1 MKPIKLPSSFR
12 LSHRPTTQIQELV
25 ALSYGLNPRCMTARW
40 RGPKET
46 AWARQVAMYLTRK
59 LTHRSLKAI
68 GNAYGLRDHTTVI
81 HAIRCVEKR
90 METDPYDCADVL
102 ALRDVLERDAIKV
115 VAR

>member
-1 MKPIKLPSSFR
+1 
-12 LSHRPTTQIQELV
+12 
-25 ALSYGLNPRCMTARW
+25 
-40 RGPKET
+40 
-46 AWARQVAMYLTRK
+46 MYLTRK